1 MSVSRADA
9 NGAGSGSSPVSA
21 PTTTDS
27 AASTNGKPPTPGLAD
42 GPNTTWSQA
51 RKEHVRVAE
60 ASARAVSLDLKGINE
75 ALDDLEI
82 AELRFVVANN
92 KYAKNQDDK
101 TREVY
106 ANAKRLYRD
115 AQITLGLAIEKQ
127 TKQAGDSSLYPRGHG
142 LKNCGEVRQR
152 EQKILDRFAAP
163 DLKKHL
169 EQAIC
174 ENRSLRAPRELTALS
189 AKMQAINHQLNRAQ
203 TKEAAHIIVDATDAV
218 TGKREGDS
226 DLAPNEVTKN
236 KLDRLT
242 KLLDAITTRVDGV
255 TGNAQKF
262 DPVLY
267 DELTNNIRA
276 QMGSLDAANNES
288 FDTIVAS
295 YRDRLAPE

>member
-51 RKEHVRVAE
+51 RKGHVQVAE
-60 ASARAVSLDLKGINE
+60 ASARRASLDLKGINE

-92 KYAKNQDDK
+92 KYAKNPNDETQ
-101 TREVY
+101 EVY
-106 ANAKRLYRD
+106 ANAKRRYRD
-115 AQITLGLAIEKQ
+115 AQINLGMAIENQ
-127 TKQAGDSSLYPRGHG
+127 TKQARDSSVYLPNHG

-152 EQKILDRFAAP
+152 EKQILDRARSP
-163 DLKKHL
+163 HLRDHL

-189 AKMQAINHQLNRAQ
+189 AKMRATNHQLNHAQ
-203 TKEAAHIIVDATDAV
+203 TKEAADIIVDATDAV

-242 KLLDAITTRVDGV
+242 KPLDAITTRVE
-255 TGNAQKF
+255 F

-267 DELTNNIRA
+267 KQLTSNIRA
-276 QMGSLDAANNES
+276 QMGSLDAANNKS

-295 YRDRLAPE
+295 YSDRLAPE

>member
-1 MSVSRADA
+1 MQT
-9 NGAGSGSSPVSA
+9 GAGSGSSPVSA

-51 RKEHVRVAE
+51 RKGHVQVAE
-60 ASARAVSLDLKGINE
+60 ASARRASLDLKGINE

-92 KYAKNQDDK
+92 KYAKNPNDETQ
-101 TREVY
+101 EVY
-106 ANAKRLYRD
+106 ANAKRRYRD
-115 AQITLGLAIEKQ
+115 AQINLGMAIENQ
-127 TKQAGDSSLYPRGHG
+127 TKQARDSSVYLPNHG

-152 EQKILDRFAAP
+152 EKQILDRARSP
-163 DLKKHL
+163 HLRDHL

-174 ENRSLRAPRELTALS
+174 ENRSLRAPRELTSLS
-189 AKMQAINHQLNRAQ
+189 AKMRATNHQLNHAQ
-203 TKEAAHIIVDATDAV
+203 TKEAADIIVDATDAV

-242 KLLDAITTRVDGV
+242 KPLDAITTRVE
-255 TGNAQKF
+255 F

-267 DELTNNIRA
+267 KQLTSNIRA
-276 QMGSLDAANNES
+276 QMGSLDAANNKS

-295 YRDRLAPE
+295 YSDRLAPE